1 MEGVVMATLVNDDT
15 DKIRQLKHDNIQ
27 LKEYNKVLNNEIKK
41 IKKDSYQISIFSNS
55 LKEKFF
61 IITILFLAIY
71 TIYLKYENYYNM
83 NDYIIIELKEE
94 VKTYKAEIKSLS
106 NQLEEFEINFE
117 TCKYDND
124 VLQSEIID
132 YEKENKWSIDKEL
145 KQIQL
150 YDNIKKSNDNIYLFF
165 VIVSF
170 IIVVYYKIQLINI
183 EFKTNY
189 QMMKSIKVN

>member
-1 MEGVVMATLVNDDT
+1 MERVVMATLVNDDP
-15 DKIRQLKHDNIQ
+15 DKIRQMKHDNIQ
-27 LKEYNKVLNNEIKK
+27 LKEYNKILNKEINKMK
-41 IKKDSYQISIFSNS
+41 NDSYQISIFSNS

-71 TIYLKYENYYNM
+71 TLYLKYENYYNM
-83 NDYIIIELKEE
+83 NDYIIELKEE

-124 VLQSEIID
+124 VLQNEIID
-132 YEKENKWSIDKEL
+132 YEKDNKWSIDKEL
-145 KQIQL
+145 KQMQL
-150 YDNIKKSNDNIYLFF
+150 YDNIKKSNDNTYLFF

-170 IIVVYYKIQLINI
+170 IIVIYYKIQLINI

>member
-189 QMMKSIKVN
+189 QMMKSIKSN